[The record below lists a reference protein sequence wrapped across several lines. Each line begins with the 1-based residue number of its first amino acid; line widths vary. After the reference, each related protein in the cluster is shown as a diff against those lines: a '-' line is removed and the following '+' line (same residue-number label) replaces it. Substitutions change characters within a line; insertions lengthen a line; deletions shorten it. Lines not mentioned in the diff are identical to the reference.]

1 MMIIDEMKLSWSII
15 IMKVSVH
22 SLRQI
27 NVLLPLRTFNRSVI
41 PTCWEN
47 RDNSE
52 YNASI
57 LIRTELRDNRW
68 QIIFPLCSF
77 SVRKSSLFI
86 TCEKVE
92 GISNCMWFSENFIQ
106 NKKVVEYNFE
116 YNRCRIHVNELLK
129 QTVIGQFACQ
139 SNRCCFLIGGS
150 RPEFMLS
157 VKIIFRS
164 CKWHKIKW
172 NTFYIFFSKCHI

>member
-106 NKKVVEYNFE
+106 NKKVVDCWIQLWIQSLSNTREWIIKTN
-116 YNRCRIHVNELLK
+116 CDWSICMSIKPLLL
-129 QTVIGQFACQ
+129 
-139 SNRCCFLIGGS
+139 SNWR
-150 RPEFMLS
+150 
-157 VKIIFRS
+157 V
-164 CKWHKIKW
+164 
-172 NTFYIFFSKCHI
+172 